1 MPSISETSLILNS
14 DGSIYHLSL
23 LPKQVSD
30 TIITVGDP
38 SRVYRISEH
47 FDDLDFEMNK
57 REFITHIGK
66 YKGKRVTVMSTG
78 IGTDNIELFMTE
90 LDALVNIDLSS
101 REPKSRKKKLK
112 IIRIGTS
119 GAIQEN
125 IPVGSFVVT
134 DYAIGLDSLMD
145 YYNLVMDEFEEEI
158 AEDLRNKVS
167 LPHTPYIV
175 KGSDELKEQVAHDMI
190 PGNTI
195 TTPGFF
201 APQGRKVRLPIRY
214 PNLLDDLRKY
224 HNKSNDFKVNNFEME
239 TAGYYAMCRLLG
251 HEAISLNAIIANR
264 PKNKFAKDPN
274 KVIDGLIEKV
284 LDRI

>member
-1 MPSISETSLILNS
+1 MPPISETNLILNS

-23 LPKQVSD
+23 LPRQVSE

-90 LDALVNIDLSS
+90 LDALVNVDLTT

-119 GAIQEN
+119 GAVQEN

-175 KGSDELKEQVAHDMI
+175 KGSDELKAQVAHDMI
-190 PGNTI
+190 SGNTI

-214 PNLLDDLRKY
+214 PNLLDELRKY
-224 HNKSNDFKVNNFEME
+224 HNKANDFKVSNFEME

-274 KVIDGLIEKV
+274 KVIDDLIEKV

>member
-1 MPSISETSLILNS
+1 MSISQTDLMLNG
-14 DGSIYHLSL
+14 DGSIYHLNL

-38 SRVYRISEH
+38 ARVYRVSDH
-47 FDDLDFEMNK
+47 FDKLDFEMNK
-57 REFITHIGK
+57 REFITHIGR
-66 YKGKRVTVMSTG
+66 YNGKKVTVMSTG

-90 LDALVNIDLSS
+90 LDALVNIDLTT
-101 REPKSRKKKLK
+101 RELKSRRKKLK

-119 GAIQEN
+119 GSVQES
-125 IPVGSFVVT
+125 IPVGAHVVT
-134 DYAIGLDSLMD
+134 EYAIGMDSLMD
-145 YYNLVMDEFEEEI
+145 YYNLTMDSFEEEI
-158 AEDLRNKVS
+158 AEDIRNKVS

-175 KGSDELKEQVAHDMI
+175 KGSEELKEQIAHDMVV
-190 PGNTI
+190 GNTI

-201 APQGRKVRLPIRY
+201 APQGRKIRLPLRY
-214 PNLLDDLRKY
+214 PNLLDEFRKY
-224 HNKSNDFKVNNFEME
+224 SNKSKGFRVDNFEME

-274 KVIDGLIEKV
+274 KVIDELIKRV
-284 LDRI
+284 LERI

>member
-1 MPSISETSLILNS
+1 MPISETNLILNP
-14 DGSIYHLSL
+14 DGSIYHLNL

-47 FDDLDFEMNK
+47 FDHLDFEMNK
-57 REFITHIGK
+57 REFITHIGR
-66 YKGKRVTVMSTG
+66 YNGKRVTVMSTG

-90 LDALVNIDLSS
+90 LDALVNIDLAT

-119 GAIQEN
+119 GAVQEN
-125 IPVGSFVVT
+125 IPVGTHVVT
-134 DYAIGLDSLMD
+134 TYAIGLDSVMD

-158 AEDLRNKVS
+158 AEDLRNHVS

-175 KGSDELKEQVAHDMI
+175 SGSEELKEQVASDMI
-190 PGNTI
+190 EGNTI
-195 TTPGFF
+195 TVPGFF
-201 APQGRKVRLPIRY
+201 APQGRRVRVPIRY
-214 PNLLDDLRKY
+214 PNLLDELKKY
-224 HNKSNDFKVNNFEME
+224 NNKEHDFRVSNFEME

-274 KVIDGLIEKV
+274 KVIDGLIQKV
-284 LDRI
+284 LERI

>member
-1 MPSISETSLILNS
+1 MPPISETSLILNS
-14 DGSIYHLSL
+14 DGSIYHLNL
-23 LPKQVSD
+23 LPKQVSE

-38 SRVYRISEH
+38 SRVYRISQH
-47 FDDLDFEMNK
+47 FDDLEFEMNK

-90 LDALVNIDLSS
+90 LDALVNVDLNT
-101 REPKSRKKKLK
+101 RETKSRKKKLK

-125 IPVGSFVVT
+125 IPVGSYVVT
-134 DYAIGLDSLMD
+134 DYAIGLDNLMD

-175 KGSDELKEQVAHDMI
+175 KGSAELKEMVASDMI
-190 PGNTI
+190 EGNTI

-224 HNKSNDFKVNNFEME
+224 HNKSNNFKVGNFEME

-274 KVIDGLIEKV
+274 KLIDGLIEKV

>member
-1 MPSISETSLILNS
+1 MPISETNLILNP
-14 DGSIYHLSL
+14 DGSIYHLNL

-38 SRVYRISEH
+38 SRVYRISEY
-47 FDDLDFEMNK
+47 FDHLDFEMNK
-57 REFITHIGK
+57 REFITHIGR

-90 LDALVNIDLSS
+90 LDALVNVDLTT

-119 GAIQEN
+119 GAVQEN
-125 IPVGSFVVT
+125 IPVGTYVVT
-134 DYAIGLDSLMD
+134 NYAIGLDSVMD

-158 AEDLRNKVS
+158 AEDLRNHVS

-175 KGSDELKEQVAHDMI
+175 SGSEALKEQVASDMI
-190 PGNTI
+190 EGNTI
-195 TTPGFF
+195 TVPGFF
-201 APQGRKVRLPIRY
+201 APQGRRVRVPIRY
-214 PNLLDDLRKY
+214 PNLLDELKKY
-224 HNKSNDFKVNNFEME
+224 HSKEHDFKVSNFEME

-264 PKNKFAKDPN
+264 PKNKFAKDTN
-274 KVIDGLIEKV
+274 KVIDGLIQKV
-284 LDRI
+284 LERI

>member
-1 MPSISETSLILNS
+1 M
-14 DGSIYHLSL
+14 
-23 LPKQVSD
+23 
-30 TIITVGDP
+30 
-38 SRVYRISEH
+38 
-47 FDDLDFEMNK
+47 
-57 REFITHIGK
+57 
-66 YKGKRVTVMSTG
+66 
-78 IGTDNIELFMTE
+78 
-90 LDALVNIDLSS
+90 
-101 REPKSRKKKLK
+101 K

-175 KGSDELKEQVAHDMI
+175 KGSDELKDQIAHDMI

>member
-1 MPSISETSLILNS
+1 MPPISETNLILNS

-23 LPKQVSD
+23 LPRQVSE

-47 FDDLDFEMNK
+47 FDSLDFEMNK

-90 LDALVNIDLSS
+90 LDALVNVDLTT
-101 REPKSRKKKLK
+101 REPRSRKKKLS

-125 IPVGSFVVT
+125 VPVGSFVVT
-134 DYAIGLDSLMD
+134 DYAIGLDNLMD

-158 AEDLRNKVS
+158 AEDLRNTVS

-175 KGSDELKEQVAHDMI
+175 KGSSALKKQFAHDMI
-190 PGNTI
+190 SGNTI

-214 PNLLDDLRKY
+214 PNMLDDLRKY
-224 HNKSNDFKVNNFEME
+224 YNKPNDFRVSNFEME

>member
-1 MPSISETSLILNS
+1 MPPISETDLILNP
-14 DGSIYHLSL
+14 DGSIYHLNL

-38 SRVYRISEH
+38 SRVYRISDH
-47 FDDLDFEMNK
+47 FDKLEFEMNK

-90 LDALVNIDLSS
+90 LDALVNIDLTT

-119 GAIQEN
+119 GAVQEN
-125 IPVGSFVVT
+125 IPVGSYVVT

-145 YYNLVMDEFEEEI
+145 YYNLPMDEFEEEI
-158 AEDLRNKVS
+158 AEDLRNNVS

-175 KGSDELKEQVAHDMI
+175 GGSSELKEQVAPDMI
-190 PGNTI
+190 VGNTI
-195 TTPGFF
+195 TMPGFF
-201 APQGRKVRLPIRY
+201 APQGRKVRVPIRY
-214 PNLLDDLRKY
+214 PNLLDELKKY
-224 HNKSNDFKVNNFEME
+224 YNKSNDFRVSNFEME

-274 KVIDGLIEKV
+274 KVIDGLIQKV

>member
-1 MPSISETSLILNS
+1 MPPISETSLILNS

-23 LPKQVSD
+23 LPKQVSE

-47 FDDLDFEMNK
+47 FDRLDFEMNK

-90 LDALVNIDLSS
+90 LDALVNVDLTT
-101 REPKSRKKKLK
+101 REPKSRKKKLS

-125 IPVGSFVVT
+125 VPVGSFVVT
-134 DYAIGLDSLMD
+134 DYAIGLDNLMD

-158 AEDLRNKVS
+158 AEDLRNTVS

-175 KGSDELKEQVAHDMI
+175 QGSSSLKKQVAYDMI
-190 PGNTI
+190 SGNTI

-224 HNKSNDFKVNNFEME
+224 HNKKNDFKVSNFEME

-274 KVIDGLIEKV
+274 KVIDGLIELI

>member
-1 MPSISETSLILNS
+1 MSITQTDLILNP

-23 LPKQVSD
+23 QPKQISD

-38 SRVYRISEH
+38 SRVYRISQY
-47 FDDLDFEMNK
+47 FDKLDFEMNK

-66 YKGKRVTVMSTG
+66 YKGKKVTVMSTG

-90 LDALVNIDLSS
+90 LDALVNIDLGT
-101 REPKSRKKKLK
+101 RELKSRKKKLK

-119 GAIQEN
+119 GAVQDN
-125 IPVGSFVVT
+125 IPVGTHVVT
-134 DYAIGLDSLMD
+134 EYAIGMDSLMD
-145 YYNLVMDEFEEEI
+145 YYNLSMDAFEEEI
-158 AEDLRNKVS
+158 AEDIRNKVS

-175 KGSDELKEQVAHDMI
+175 RGSEELREQIAHDMI
-190 PGNTI
+190 VGNTI

-201 APQGRKVRLPIRY
+201 APQGRKIRLPIRY
-214 PNLLDDLRKY
+214 PNLLDEFKKY
-224 HNKSNDFKVNNFEME
+224 NNKASGFRVDNFEME

-274 KVIDGLIEKV
+274 KVIDELIKKV
-284 LDRI
+284 LERI